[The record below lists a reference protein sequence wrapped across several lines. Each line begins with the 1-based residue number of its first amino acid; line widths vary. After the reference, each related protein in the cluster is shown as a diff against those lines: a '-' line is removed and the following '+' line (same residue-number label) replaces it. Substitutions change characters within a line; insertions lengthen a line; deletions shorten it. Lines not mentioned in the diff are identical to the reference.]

1 MGPSMRRRLPYY
13 LVLLVGAFAAP
24 GAMLAEPP
32 SPPISGVVRH
42 LQKPVADA
50 LIVFYNIGDTSLTRS
65 RTASDGTFVV
75 PAAPVGVYDL
85 VAYKKGFLPA
95 LIRIW
100 HPSLTGALSSVH
112 IQLLPRD
119 GTAEPGAADR
129 SSAWD
134 LRDKVPS
141 DVLREITLEE
151 QQSDGKR
158 VASLPGSPSNQMRV
172 DNALGGEVRSVADV
186 SSGDTSLSRTAV
198 GVRGGLPNGWRYD
211 LRGDY
216 SAVAD
221 AAGVAA
227 DASRMTGN
235 AAGIA
240 LDVAPSDLDHVRVTS
255 RRNTLSFHDD
265 RPASLQS
272 HSVSWS
278 RGAEEGS
285 AESVAARYVDEA
297 NLYRATSAGTSF
309 FPLASR
315 SLEVKAKYARPAG
328 DSPGVSVG
336 MTYRHREGTV
346 GPSAAGNSGALLLS
360 APDADLSAAA
370 TVRLSSRLDLEGGVV
385 GRYLSGGYGIAPR
398 LEARYRVGDQ
408 TYIFVRGLHR
418 VADSAGI
425 NTAVLPLVTSIDDSR
440 EAMSRKGFSAG
451 IERSGSGDG
460 TWRIEASNQR
470 VSEAV
475 RAFFES
481 DFLTDFDS
489 VYLFDGNVVRQ
500 FQATLTHRLTDTVSG
515 TIAVRYGRIDG
526 QLAPDS
532 ASVFSITGNTGRF
545 WTARAGIEVL
555 PTRTGVALL
564 MRGARQQLVGAS
576 GTHLNESDKIAISI
590 AQDLSVIGLTPFGSD
605 CKLLMAIESARST
618 AASPDRVDTPLSN
631 RLLGGL
637 AISF

>member
-1 MGPSMRRRLPYY
+1 MGLSMRRRLPYF
-13 LVLLVGAFAAP
+13 LALLFLPLAAP
-24 GAMLAEPP
+24 SGLIAEPP

-50 LIVFYNIGDTSLTRS
+50 LIVFYNLGDTSLTRS

-119 GTAEPGAADR
+119 AAAESGAAEH

-151 QQSDGKR
+151 QHESGR
-158 VASLPGSPSNQMRV
+158 MAAALPGASSNTMRI

-221 AAGVAA
+221 TAGIAA
-227 DASRMTGN
+227 DASRTTGN

-240 LDVAPSDLDHVRVTS
+240 LEVAPSDLDHVRVTS

-315 SLEVKAKYARPAG
+315 TLEVKARYARPAG
-328 DSPGVSVG
+328 DSAGVTVG
-336 MTYRHREGTV
+336 MTYRYREGTV

-370 TVRLSSRLDLEGGVV
+370 TFRLASRLEVDGGVV

-398 LEARYRVGDQ
+398 IEARYRVGDQ

-425 NTAVLPLVTSIDDSR
+425 STAVLPLVTSIDDSR
-440 EAMSRKGFSAG
+440 EAMSRKSFAAG
-451 IERSGSGDG
+451 IERSAGNGGSF
-460 TWRIEASNQR
+460 RIEASNQR

-500 FQATLTHRLTDTVSG
+500 FQASVTHRLSDTVSG
-515 TIAVRYGRIDG
+515 TIAVRYGKIEG
-526 QLAPDS
+526 ELAPDS
-532 ASVFSITGNTGRF
+532 ASMFSITGNTGRF
-545 WTARAGIEVL
+545 WTARAGVELL
-555 PTRTGVALL
+555 PTRTGVALVL
-564 MRGARQQLVGAS
+564 RGARQQLVGAS
-576 GTHLNESDKIAISI
+576 GTHLNESDKVAISI

-605 CKLLMAIESARST
+605 CKLLMALESARST
-618 AASPDRVDTPLSN
+618 ASTPDRVDTPLSN

>member
-1 MGPSMRRRLPYY
+1 MGPSMRRRLPYF
-13 LVLLVGAFAAP
+13 LVLLVLPLAAP
-24 GAMLAEPP
+24 SGLTAEPP

-50 LIVFYNIGDTSLTRS
+50 LIVFYNLGDTSLTRS

-119 GTAEPGAADR
+119 GTGEPGAPDR
-129 SSAWD
+129 SSTWE
-134 LRDKVPS
+134 LRDKVPA

-151 QQSDGKR
+151 QGGGQR
-158 VASLPGSPSNQMRV
+158 AASLPGTTSGSMRV

-186 SSGDTSLSRTAV
+186 AAGDTSLSRTAV

-216 SAVAD
+216 SAVAE

-227 DASRMTGN
+227 DASRTTGN

-315 SLEVKAKYARPAG
+315 TLEVKAKYARPAG
-328 DSPGVSVG
+328 DSAGVTVG

-346 GPSAAGNSGALLLS
+346 GPSAAGNSGAMLLS

-408 TYIFVRGLHR
+408 TYLFVRGLHR

-440 EAMSRKGFSAG
+440 EAMSRKGFAGG
-451 IERSGSGDG
+451 IERTAGNDGS
-460 TWRIEASNQR
+460 WRIEASNQR

-500 FQATLTHRLTDTVSG
+500 FQASATHRLSDTISG
-515 TIAVRYGRIDG
+515 TIAVRYGKIDG

-545 WTARAGIEVL
+545 WTARAGIELV

-564 MRGARQQLVGAS
+564 LRGARQQLVGAS

-590 AQDLSVIGLTPFGSD
+590 AQD
-605 CKLLMAIESARST
+605 
-618 AASPDRVDTPLSN
+618 
-631 RLLGGL
+631 
-637 AISF
+637 

>member
-1 MGPSMRRRLPYY
+1 MGPKMRRRLPYY
-13 LVLLVGAFAAP
+13 LILLIGALAVP
-24 GAMLAEPP
+24 CGMLGEPP

-50 LIVFYNIGDTSLTRS
+50 LIVFYNLGDTSLTRS

-119 GTAEPGAADR
+119 GRGEPGASDR

-151 QQSDGKR
+151 QRSGGSK
-158 VASLPGSPSNQMRV
+158 VAALPGTPSNQMRV

-221 AAGVAA
+221 AAGAPV

-240 LDVAPSDLDHVRVTS
+240 LDVASADLDHVRVTS

-278 RGAEEGS
+278 RGAEEGF

-328 DSPGVSVG
+328 DSPGVTLG
-336 MTYRHREGTV
+336 MTYRHREATV
-346 GPSAAGNSGALLLS
+346 GPSAAGNSGAMLLS

-370 TVRLSSRLDLEGGVV
+370 TVKLSSRFDLEGGVV

-408 TYIFVRGLHR
+408 TYVFVRGLHR

-451 IERSGSGDG
+451 IERTGSGDG

-500 FQATLTHRLTDTVSG
+500 FQATLTHRLSDTVSG
-515 TIAVRYGRIDG
+515 TIAVRYGTIDG

-605 CKLLMAIESARST
+605 CKLLMALESARST
-618 AASPDRVDTPLSN
+618 ASTDREDPPVSN

-637 AISF
+637 AIAF

>member
-1 MGPSMRRRLPYY
+1 
-13 LVLLVGAFAAP
+13 
-24 GAMLAEPP
+24 
-32 SPPISGVVRH
+32 
-42 LQKPVADA
+42 
-50 LIVFYNIGDTSLTRS
+50 
-65 RTASDGTFVV
+65 
-75 PAAPVGVYDL
+75 
-85 VAYKKGFLPA
+85 
-95 LIRIW
+95 
-100 HPSLTGALSSVH
+100 
-112 IQLLPRD
+112 
-119 GTAEPGAADR
+119 
-129 SSAWD
+129 
-134 LRDKVPS
+134 
-141 DVLREITLEE
+141 
-151 QQSDGKR
+151 
-158 VASLPGSPSNQMRV
+158 
-172 DNALGGEVRSVADV
+172 
-186 SSGDTSLSRTAV
+186 
-198 GVRGGLPNGWRYD
+198 
-211 LRGDY
+211 
-216 SAVAD
+216 
-221 AAGVAA
+221 
-227 DASRMTGN
+227 
-235 AAGIA
+235 
-240 LDVAPSDLDHVRVTS
+240 
-255 RRNTLSFHDD
+255 
-265 RPASLQS
+265 
-272 HSVSWS
+272 
-278 RGAEEGS
+278 
-285 AESVAARYVDEA
+285 
-297 NLYRATSAGTSF
+297 
-309 FPLASR
+309 
-315 SLEVKAKYARPAG
+315 
-328 DSPGVSVG
+328 
-336 MTYRHREGTV
+336 
-346 GPSAAGNSGALLLS
+346 
-360 APDADLSAAA
+360 
-370 TVRLSSRLDLEGGVV
+370 VV

-408 TYIFVRGLHR
+408 TYVFVRGLHR

-532 ASVFSITGNTGRF
+532 ASAFSITGNTGRF

-564 MRGARQQLVGAS
+564 LRGARQQLVGAS

-605 CKLLMAIESARST
+605 CKLLMALESARST

>member
-1 MGPSMRRRLPYY
+1 LLALLFLP
-13 LVLLVGAFAAP
+13 LAAP
-24 GAMLAEPP
+24 VGLRAEPP

-50 LIVFYNIGDTSLTRS
+50 LIVFYNLGDTSLTRS

-75 PAAPVGVYDL
+75 TAAPVGVYDL
-85 VAYKKGFLPA
+85 VAYKKGFLPS

-100 HPSLTGALSSVH
+100 HPSLSGALSSVH
-112 IQLLPRD
+112 IELLPRD
-119 GTAEPGAADR
+119 AAGASDRPAADA
-129 SSAWD
+129 SSIWE

-141 DVLREITLEE
+141 DVLRELTLEE
-151 QQSDGKR
+151 QGAGTEATSH
-158 VASLPGSPSNQMRV
+158 AAPLPSGMGNSMRM

-198 GVRGGLPNGWRYD
+198 GVRGGLPNGWHYN
-211 LRGDY
+211 LRGDF

-221 AAGVAA
+221 AAGIAA
-227 DASRMTGN
+227 DAARTTGN

-240 LDVAPSDLDHVRVTS
+240 LDVAPSDSDHVQVTS

-265 RPASLQS
+265 RPASLQT
-272 HSVSWS
+272 HSVTWS

-285 AESVAARYVDEA
+285 AESVAARYVDES

-315 SLEVKAKYARPAG
+315 TLEVKAKYARPAG
-328 DSPGVSVG
+328 DTPGVAVG

-346 GPSAAGNSGALLLS
+346 GASASGNSGAMLLS
-360 APDADLSAAA
+360 APDADLTAAA
-370 TVRLSSRLDLEGGVV
+370 TVRLSSRLEVDGGVV

-408 TYIFVRGLHR
+408 TYFFVRGLHR
-418 VADSAGI
+418 VAESAGVT
-425 NTAVLPLVTSIDDSR
+425 NAVLPLVVSIDDSR
-440 EAMSRKGFSAG
+440 EAMSSKGYAG
-451 IERSGSGDG
+451 GIAGSLGNDG
-460 TWRIEASNQR
+460 SFRIEASNQR
-470 VSEAV
+470 LSETV

-481 DFLTDFDS
+481 DFLTEFDS

-500 FQATLTHRLTDTVSG
+500 FQATLSHRLSDTVSG
-515 TIAVRYGRIDG
+515 TIAVRYGKIEGD
-526 QLAPDS
+526 LSADS
-532 ASVFSITGNTGRF
+532 ASMFSITGNTGRF
-545 WTARAGIEVL
+545 WTARAGIELL

-564 MRGARQQLVGAS
+564 MRGARQQLVAAS
-576 GTHLNESDKIAISI
+576 GIHLNESDKIAISI

-605 CKLLMAIESARST
+605 CKLLMAVESARST
-618 AASPDRVDTPLSN
+618 ASNPDRGVDLPLSN